1 MPTVLITGANR
12 GLGLEFARQYAEDGW
27 RVIATCRT
35 PELATELNA
44 MDGIEDHKLD
54 VDDFDAVAALASE
67 LSGTAI
73 DVLISNAG
81 VYGPK
86 GYGLDELDY
95 EAWEQVMRTNVM
107 APLRLVQCFAPH
119 VAASGLKRIA
129 TLSSKMGSMADNSSG
144 GSYIY
149 RSSKAGVNAVM
160 KSVAHDLAPQ
170 GVTCIVL
177 HPGWVRTDMGGP
189 NGLIDAPESVRGMR
203 HVIEGLKPQ
212 DNGGFFN
219 YDGSEIPW

>member
-1 MPTVLITGANR
+1 MPNVLITGANR
-12 GLGLEFARQYAEDGW
+12 GLGLEFVRQYAEDGW
-27 RVIATCRT
+27 SVLATCRQ
-35 PELATELNA
+35 PELAAELNA
-44 MDGIEDHKLD
+44 IDGVTVYKLD
-54 VDDFDAVAALASE
+54 VNDFDAVEQLAAD

-86 GYGLDELDY
+86 GYSLDALDY
-95 EAWEQVMRTNVM
+95 DAWEAVLRTNVL
-107 APLRLVQCFAPH
+107 APMRVVQCFAPH
-119 VAASGLKRIA
+119 VAQSGLKRIA

-160 KSVAHDLAPQ
+160 KSAAHDFADQ
-170 GVTCIVL
+170 GITSVIL

-203 HVIEGLKPQ
+203 GVIDGATAGH
-212 DNGGFFN
+212 NGRFFN
-219 YDGSEIPW
+219 YDGAEIPW